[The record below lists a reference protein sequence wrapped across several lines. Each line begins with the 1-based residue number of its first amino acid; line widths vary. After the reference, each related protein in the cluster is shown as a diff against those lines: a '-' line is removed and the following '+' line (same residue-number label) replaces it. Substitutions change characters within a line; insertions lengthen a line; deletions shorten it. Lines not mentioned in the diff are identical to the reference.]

1 MRKLRGLPASP
12 GIAIGPAFPFR
23 RAALSCRRC
32 TVEDPAAEW
41 ARFQAALDS
50 ARRQLTDLCERAEAA
65 HQPEP
70 AAILRVQTLILDDP
84 DLLAGVQQAIEE
96 RALNA
101 EAALMDVAEAYAQS
115 IEQLPNGT
123 LRARAADVRD
133 AVARVLR
140 LLLGVAESPLAA
152 LPTPAVILAHDLSP
166 SDTAQLDRAR
176 VLGLCTAEGGP
187 TSHTAILAR
196 SLGLPAVVG
205 AGPAVLDVP
214 AGTSL
219 VLDGD
224 SGELLVEP
232 DEETVAAYR
241 LRQRAAADRLIEAA
255 HHAHEPAVTRDGRR
269 IAVTANVG
277 SAGEARAALA
287 AGAEGIGL
295 LRTEFLYLDRP
306 LPPSEEEQEHAY
318 RAILDIVGSRP
329 VALRTLDVGGD
340 KPVAC
345 LSLPPDEANPAL
357 GQRAIRLCLAQPALF
372 KAQLRAA
379 LRAAAGRGLKV
390 LFPLVAT
397 MDELRQAR
405 ALLEACRAELR
416 AGGWAAAEPLEIGAM
431 IEVPAAALLADH
443 LAAEVDF
450 LSIGTNDLS
459 QYALAADRAN
469 TRVAALADGFQP
481 AVLRLV
487 RMTVEAAHA
496 RGKWVSLCGEL
507 AGDPLAV
514 PLLVG
519 LGLDELSMH
528 PAAIPLVKQVI
539 RTVTMAD
546 AQRVARR
553 ALELDSAEA
562 VRVLLNP

>member
-1 MRKLRGLPASP
+1 MRELRGIPASP
-12 GIAIGPAFPFR
+12 GIAIGPAFPVR
-23 RAALSCRRC
+23 QAALSCSRC

-41 ARFQAALDS
+41 ARFQAALDA
-50 ARRQLTDLCERAEAA
+50 ARCQLTDLCERAEAA
-65 HQPEP
+65 RQAEQ

-84 DLLAGVQQAIEE
+84 DLLAGVRQAIEE

-101 EAALMDVAEAYAQS
+101 EAALMDVADEFAQS
-115 IEQLPNGT
+115 IEQLPDET

-133 AVARVLR
+133 AIERVLR
-140 LLLGVAESPLAA
+140 RLLGAADSPLAA
-152 LPTPAVILAHDLSP
+152 LQTPSVLLAANLAP

-176 VLGLCTAEGGP
+176 VLGLCTAEGGA

-196 SLGLPAVVG
+196 ALGLPAVVG
-205 AGPAVLDVP
+205 AGPTVLDVP
-214 AGTSL
+214 AGTEL

-224 SGELLVEP
+224 SGVLLVEP
-232 DEETVAAYR
+232 DEETVAAYH
-241 LRQRAAADRLIEAA
+241 LRQRVAADRLTEATQ
-255 HHAHEPAVTRDGRR
+255 HAHEPAVTRDGRR
-269 IAVTANVG
+269 VVVTANVG
-277 SAGEARAALA
+277 SAEEARAALA
-287 AGAEGIGL
+287 AGAEGVGL

-306 LPPSEEEQEHAY
+306 VPPGEEEQAHAY
-318 RAILDIVGSRP
+318 RAILDIVGERP

-340 KPVAC
+340 KPGVC
-345 LSLPPDEANPAL
+345 LPVPAEANPAL
-357 GQRAIRLCLAQPALF
+357 GQRAIRLCLTQPALF

-379 LRAAAGRGLKV
+379 LRAAAGRSLKV
-390 LFPLVAT
+390 LFPMVAT
-397 MDELRQAR
+397 VSELRQAR
-405 ALLEACRAELR
+405 ALLEECRAELR
-416 AGGWAAAEPLEIGAM
+416 AEGRAAADPLEVGIM
-431 IEVPAAALLADH
+431 VEVPAAALLADR

-459 QYALAADRAN
+459 QYALAADRTNAQ
-469 TRVAALADGFQP
+469 VSALADGFQP

-496 RGKWVSLCGEL
+496 QGKWVSLCGEL

-519 LGLDELSMH
+519 LGLDELSMQ

-539 RTVTMAD
+539 RALTLEA
-546 AQRVARR
+546 ARALAHA

-562 VRVLLNP
+562 VRALLRAT